1 MANPEHGARSKA
13 IREYLKSNPAAG
25 PNKVVAALKEQG
37 LTVTK
42 GLVSNIK
49 YGGQSSKMTAKSRRR
64 ASPAV
69 GRKKHGAASL
79 SETVREFL
87 RSHPG
92 AMPKAI
98 KEGLKAQG
106 VNVSTS
112 LISFAKYGRPAKKA
126 SPSLRVAARKTTS
139 RTVDLTIQQLIQVKR
154 LSDSLGGAARVRQAL
169 EALEELQ

>member
-1 MANPEHGARSKA
+1 MANPEHGARSNA

-25 PNKVVAALKEQG
+25 PNQVVAALKEQG
-37 LTVTK
+37 INVTK

-49 YGGQSSKMTAKSRRR
+49 YGGQSSKKKGKSGRR
-64 ASPAV
+64 ASAAI
-69 GRKKHGAASL
+69 GHKRRGAATL

-106 VNVSTS
+106 VKVSTS
-112 LISFAKYGRPAKKA
+112 LISFVKYGRPAKKA

-139 RTVDLTIQQLIQVKR
+139 RNVDLTAQQLIQVKR